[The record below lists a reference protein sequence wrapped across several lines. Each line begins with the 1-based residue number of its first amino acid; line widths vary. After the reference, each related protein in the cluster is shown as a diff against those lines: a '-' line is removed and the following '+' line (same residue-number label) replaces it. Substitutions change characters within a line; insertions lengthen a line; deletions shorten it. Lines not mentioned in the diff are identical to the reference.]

1 MKLLIFIIV
10 VYVVFRLSARY
21 LFPYLLKRY
30 VKKMQSKFYEQ
41 NGKTPPD
48 DYNKST
54 QTRSK
59 VTINY
64 PGRKKH
70 FDIDDIDYTDYEEV
84 PDNEI
89 NNKQ

>member
-1 MKLLIFIIV
+1 MELLIFIIV

-30 VKKMQSKFYEQ
+30 IKKAQTRFYEQ
-41 NGKTPPD
+41 TGQNPPED
-48 DYNKST
+48 QQYST
-54 QTRSK
+54 KDKPK

-70 FDIDDIDYTDYEEV
+70 FAVNDIDYTEYEEIK
-84 PDNEI
+84 DSE
-89 NNKQ
+89 NK